1 MWKTNPTYLPSCSD
15 FFSDS
20 AVSLQP
26 SGCNKSSA
34 SAGLRIPAGDQ
45 ILEKSGS
52 SDYEQWGVSN
62 FEEPAPTSCIHLF
75 WRLLTSSRYPNSQ
88 TIPRWFLGTMHI
100 QTKEPVILNYCK
112 LLAGFSW
119 KAREQSPWWHGNE
132 MSWIITVVNYNEKS
146 IDKRVWKTNPTYLPS
161 CSDFFSDSAVSL
173 QPSGCNKS
181 SASAGL
187 RIPAGDQILEK
198 SGSSDYEQWGV
209 SNFEEPAPT
218 SCIHLF
224 WRLLTSRYPNSQ
236 TIPHWLLGTMHIQT
250 KEPVILNYCKLLA
263 GFSWKAREQ
272 SPWWHGNESHES

>member
-1 MWKTNPTYLPSCSD
+1 MSKNIRKLTNLGGIQFWGTGTYKLYP
-15 FFSDS
+15 
-20 AVSLQP
+20 
-26 SGCNKSSA
+26 
-34 SAGLRIPAGDQ
+34 
-45 ILEKSGS
+45 
-52 SDYEQWGVSN
+52 
-62 FEEPAPTSCIHLF
+62 F
-75 WRLLTSSRYPNSQ
+75 WRLLTSRYPNSQ
-88 TIPRWFLGTMHI
+88 TIPHWLLGTMHI

-112 LLAGFSW
+112 LLADFSW
-119 KAREQSPWWHGNE
+119 TARERSPWWHGNE
-132 MSWIITVVNYNEKS
+132 MSWIITGQLKKP
-146 IDKRVWKTNPTYLPS
+146 IDKKVWKTNPTYLPS

-236 TIPHWLLGTMHIQT
+236 TIPHWLLGTKHIQT

-263 GFSWKAREQ
+263 DFHEKQ
-272 SPWWHGNESHES
+272 ESSHPDDMVMKCHES